1 MGDWIRGRVCGGA
14 LVGDYKVLNK
24 YNQLIMKIRCSVSD
38 KEAFVIEYENKTYE
52 EISLLI
58 LMVLNLFT
66 NEKK

>member
-1 MGDWIRGRVCGGA
+1 MWGA